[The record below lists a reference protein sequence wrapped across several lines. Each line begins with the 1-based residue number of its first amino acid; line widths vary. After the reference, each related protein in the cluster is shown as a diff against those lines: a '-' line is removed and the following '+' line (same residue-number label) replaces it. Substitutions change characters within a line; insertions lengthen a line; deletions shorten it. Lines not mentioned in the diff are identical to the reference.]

1 MAEKTFVVSGIHCA
15 GCESAIQSGLGR
27 LDGVRRVKADHRA
40 QTVTVSYTPGRLEEA
55 KVADQL
61 SRMGFA
67 PVEDS

>member
-27 LDGVRRVKADHRA
+27 LEGVRRVKADHCA
-40 QTVTVSYTPGRLEEA
+40 QTVTVSYTPGRLEEDRL
-55 KVADQL
+55 ADQL
-61 SRMGFA
+61 SRMGYS